1 MNQLE
6 DKITQKFEDNKDIF
20 LAHMEEK
27 YEKTFLPVSYT
38 SEGVVVD
45 EEFRCYVEGTD
56 KERDVISVI
65 RQEENGEEVIYD
77 DYFGILIRDEYE
89 NRVQNLCSEVVDEAK
104 VYINQFEV
112 SYFSNELTKEHTIDD
127 AVAMGQSI
135 SAFKYIFF
143 EVVPGEEEAFYNAC
157 EYMCNVMKEKRF
169 TGSVNFL
176 GLAKGELQNI
186 NVDNY
191 LTYIPNLIKPDG
203 EICLMMS
210 NHFVK

>member
-6 DKITQKFEDNKDIF
+6 DKITQKFEDNRDIF

-27 YEKTFLPVSYT
+27 YDKTFLPVSYT
-38 SEGVVVD
+38 SEGVAVD
-45 EEFRCYVEGTD
+45 EEFRCYAEGTD

-65 RQEENGEEVIYD
+65 RQEENGEEVMYD

-89 NRVQNLCSEVVDEAK
+89 KRVQDLCTETVGEAK

-112 SYFSNELTKEHTIDD
+112 SYFSNELTKENTIDD

-143 EVVPGEEEAFYNAC
+143 EVMPGEEEAFYDAC
-157 EYMCNVMKEKRF
+157 EYMCGVMKEKCF